1 MGLLRDAMS
10 DGRALLVVAAPV
22 EALAVA
28 KGFSIEIEPAWWRP
42 HPLREDVDL
51 LVTGVGK
58 ANGAAATM
66 HAVRSREY
74 ACCVNL
80 GICGALPNSGLAL
93 GDVLVADRSVYADEG
108 VATPASFDSIASL
121 GFPPGLGEIDAPAD
135 SAMAAHADAALLA
148 ALRSI
153 AERVGGIATV
163 STCSGTDALALAIE
177 QRTGAL
183 GEAME
188 GAAIG
193 LTLANLATAGH
204 HAAPI
209 PFIEVRTVSNTT
221 GHREAQTWDFPGA
234 FARLSDVA
242 SRL

>member
-1 MGLLRDAMS
+1 LLI
-10 DGRALLVVAAPV
+10 VAAPV
-22 EALAVA
+22 EARAVA
-28 KGFSIEIEPAWWRP
+28 RGFAIDFDPVWWRP
-42 HPLREDVDL
+42 HALREDVDV

-58 ANGAAATM
+58 ANSAAATM
-66 HAVRSREY
+66 YAAHSGEY

-80 GICGALPNSGLAL
+80 GICGALPNSGLSL

-108 VATPASFDSIASL
+108 VETPSSFDSIASL
-121 GFPPGLGEIDAPAD
+121 GFPPGLGDVD
-135 SAMAAHADAALLA
+135 SPEETAMAARADAGLLA
-148 ALRSI
+148 VLEQVAT
-153 AERVGGIATV
+153 RVGGIATV

-177 QRTGAL
+177 LRTGAL

-204 HAAPI
+204 HASPV
-209 PFIEVRTVSNTT
+209 PFIEMRTVSNTT
-221 GHREAQTWDFPGA
+221 GKRESQTWDFPGA

-242 SRL
+242 ARL